1 MELNKINLQ
10 IFSEATQGNQLLYLF
25 RILKNAKTNSA
36 TLMAF
41 ASSGERS
48 VSKSASTKATKSG
61 TIRTPGSAE
70 IQITSTAVMMK
81 GDPLADELETAML
94 NDELI
99 ECWEINRAEKDSTGK
114 YKAKYYQ
121 GYMTEFKVS
130 SSSGE
135 TAEYSITY
143 GANGNGADGYAT
155 LSAEQEEAANYVFA
169 DTTKGA

>member
-1 MELNKINLQ
+1 MNLQ
-10 IFSEATQGNQLLYLF
+10 LFADALQGNEVLYLF
-25 RILKNAKTNSA
+25 RQLSKAKTNTA

-41 ASSGERS
+41 TSSGERS
-48 VSKSASTKATKSG
+48 VSKSASTKSTKSG
-61 TIRTPGSAE
+61 TVRTPGNAE
-70 IQITSTAVMMK
+70 IQITATAVMMK
-81 GDPLADELETAML
+81 GDALASELETAML

-99 ECWEINRAEKDSTGK
+99 ECWEINRGEKDASGK

-121 GYMTEFKVS
+121 GYLTEWKLS

-143 GANGNGADGYAT
+143 GANGKGADGFAT
-155 LSAEQEEAANYVFA
+155 LSAEQEAAANYAFA